1 MAVVGIDLG
10 TTNSVV
16 ATVRD
21 GQVVVVPNLQQ
32 GYLHPS
38 VVGFSAD
45 GLKCFSVEAVA
56 RRILDPKNTV
66 YSAKRLIGLPFR
78 SPEVQRALVRLPYEL
93 REGNNEQAVFDGP
106 DRTYTMPE
114 VSGLLLGYLRQCAE
128 LFLGDA
134 VSSAVITVPANFND
148 SQRRATVDAGR
159 IAGLDVLR
167 VLNEPTAAALAY
179 GLGQNMSQRIAVYDF
194 GGGTFDIT
202 ILQVENDVFEVLATG
217 GDSFLGG
224 DDMDTALLNILSDL
238 FNAEHGIDPRDDR
251 TARSRLL
258 IAAEQVKCHLS
269 EFPEARGDLKNII
282 LGAAGEPLSLRFH
295 IARSVFET
303 AIRSLVTRT
312 LQTCEEV
319 LLSAQLAPSQID
331 EVIMVGGT
339 TRVPLVRSEV
349 ERFFGRPPRIDL
361 NPDEVVAWG
370 AAIQAENLANAGDSL
385 PSRAVLLDVTPRALG
400 IAVAGGFAERII
412 DRNVPVPVEQTRLFT
427 TSADNQTVVRIQVCQ
442 GESRRFDENVP
453 LGELELTDL
462 QPARRGEVS
471 IEVTFKIDTNGI
483 LCVRARDPKTGAVRE
498 AAVNVRGAM
507 SPTEVEEAA
516 ERQRHDLPAEAEQPD
531 LSADLPEVPCPPEV
545 PEG

>member
-1 MAVVGIDLG
+1 MAVIGIDLG

-21 GQVVVVPNLQQ
+21 GQVVVVPNSQE

-38 VVGFSAD
+38 VVSFSPD
-45 GLKCFSVEAVA
+45 GLKYFSVEAVA

-78 SPEVQRALVRLPYEL
+78 SDEVQRALLRLPYGL
-93 REGNNEQAVFDGP
+93 KEGNNEQAVFIGP
-106 DRTYTMPE
+106 DRTYTIPE

-128 LFLGDA
+128 MFLSEA
-134 VSSAVITVPANFND
+134 VNAAVITVPATFND

-159 IAGLDVLR
+159 IAGVDVLR

-217 GDSFLGG
+217 GDTFLGG
-224 DDMDTALLNILSDL
+224 DDMDSVLLNILADL
-238 FNAEHGIDPRDDR
+238 FNAEHGIDPRGDQA
-251 TARSRLL
+251 ARSRLL
-258 IAAEQVKCHLS
+258 IAAEQVKRHLS
-269 EFPEARGDLKNII
+269 DFPEARGDLKNIAI
-282 LGAAGEPLSLRFH
+282 GSTGEPLALRFH

-303 AIRSLVTRT
+303 AIRGLVGRT
-312 LQTCEEV
+312 IQACQDV
-319 LLSAQLAPSQID
+319 LASAQLAPSQID

-339 TRVPLVRSEV
+339 TRVPMVRVEV
-349 ERFFGRPPRIDL
+349 EKYFGRPPRTDL

-370 AAIQAENLANAGDSL
+370 AAIQAENLANAGENL

-400 IAVAGGFAERII
+400 IAVTGGFAERII
-412 DRNVPVPVEQTRLFT
+412 DRNVPVPVEQTRIFS
-427 TSADNQTVVRIQVCQ
+427 TSSDNQSSVRIQVCQ

-462 QPARRGEVS
+462 MPARRGEAS
-471 IEVTFKIDTNGI
+471 IEVTFKVDTNGI
-483 LCVRARDPKTGAVRE
+483 LRVRARDGATGIARE

-507 SPTEVEEAA
+507 SEFEVQEAA
-516 ERQRHDLPAEAEQPD
+516 ERQKYEEA
-531 LSADLPEVPCPPEV
+531 SNLPEVPEA
-545 PEG
+545 

>member
-21 GQVVVVPNLQQ
+21 GQVVVVPNAQE

-38 VVGFSAD
+38 VVSFSSE
-45 GLKCFSVEAVA
+45 GLKYFSVDAVA
-56 RRILDPKNTV
+56 RRILDPRNTV
-66 YSAKRLIGLPFR
+66 YSAKRLIGLSFQ
-78 SPEVQRALVRLPYEL
+78 SDEVQRALQRLPYEL
-93 REGNNEQAVFDGP
+93 RAGNNDQAVFVGP
-106 DRTYTMPE
+106 DRTYTIPE

-128 LFLGDA
+128 MFLGDS
-134 VSSAVITVPANFND
+134 VSAAVITVPANFND

-217 GDSFLGG
+217 GDTFLGG
-224 DDMDTALLNILSDL
+224 DDMDNALLNILAEL
-238 FNAEHGIDPRDDR
+238 FQAEHGIDPRSDQA
-251 TARSRLL
+251 ARSRLL

-269 EFPEARGDLKNII
+269 EFSEARGDLKNI
-282 LGAAGEPLSLRFH
+282 AVGETGEHLALRFH

-303 AIRSLVTRT
+303 AVRGLVGRT
-312 LQTCEEV
+312 IQTCQEV
-319 LLSAQLAPSQID
+319 LTSAQLSPSQID

-339 TRVPLVRSEV
+339 TRVPMVRAEV
-349 ERFFGRPPRIDL
+349 ERYFGRPPRTDL

-370 AAIQAENLANAGDSL
+370 AAIQAENLANAGESL

-412 DRNVPVPVEQTRLFT
+412 DRNVPLPVEQTRIFT
-427 TSADNQTVVRIQVCQ
+427 TSADNQTAVRIQVCQ
-442 GESRRFDENVP
+442 GEARRFEENVP
-453 LGELELTDL
+453 LGELELFGL
-462 QPARRGEVS
+462 APARRGEVS
-471 IEVTFKIDTNGI
+471 IEVTFKVDTNGI
-483 LCVRARDPKTGAVRE
+483 LRVRARDSATGAERE

-507 SPTEVEEAA
+507 SESEVAEAA
-516 ERQRHDLPAEAEQPD
+516 ERQKYEEA
-531 LSADLPEVPCPPEV
+531 SDLPEVLPE

>member
-21 GQVVVVPNLQQ
+21 GQVVVVPNSQQ

-38 VVGFSAD
+38 VVAFSAD
-45 GLKCFSVEAVA
+45 GLKSFSVDAVA
-56 RRILDPKNTV
+56 RRISDPKNTV

-78 SPEVQRALVRLPYEL
+78 SPEVQRALIRLPYEL
-93 REGNNEQAVFDGP
+93 REGNNEQAVFVGP

-128 LFLGDA
+128 LFLGDT
-134 VSSAVITVPANFND
+134 VTSAVITVPANFND

-238 FNAEHGIDPRDDR
+238 FHAEHGIDPRDDR
-251 TARSRLL
+251 AARSRLL
-258 IAAEQVKCHLS
+258 IAAEQIKCHLS
-269 EFPEARGDLKNII
+269 DFLEARGDLKNISV
-282 LGAAGEPLSLRFH
+282 GPSGDQLSLRFH
-295 IARSVFET
+295 IARSVFES
-303 AIRSLVTRT
+303 AIRPLVART

-319 LLSAQLAPSQID
+319 LHSAQLTPSQID
-331 EVIMVGGT
+331 EIVMVGGT
-339 TRVPLVRSEV
+339 TRVPLVRSDV
-349 ERFFGRPPRIDL
+349 EKFFGRSPRTDL

-385 PSRAVLLDVTPRALG
+385 PGRAVLLDVTPRALG

-412 DRNVPVPVEQTRLFT
+412 DRNVPVPIEQTRIFS
-427 TSADNQTVVRIQVCQ
+427 TSADNQVAVRIQVCQ

-453 LGELELTDL
+453 LGELELTGL

-483 LCVRARDPKTGAVRE
+483 LCVRARDPQTGAMRE
-498 AAVNVRGAM
+498 AAVNVRGTM
-507 SPTEVEEAA
+507 NESEVAEAA
-516 ERQRHDLPAEAEQPD
+516 ERQRQP
-531 LSADLPEVPCPPEV
+531 LSLEDASDLPEIPLTPE
-545 PEG
+545 ESEN

>member
-16 ATVRD
+16 ATVR
-21 GQVVVVPNLQQ
+21 GGEVVVVPNSQE

-38 VVGFSAD
+38 VVSFSPE
-45 GLKCFSVEAVA
+45 GLKYFSVDAVA
-56 RRILDPKNTV
+56 RRILDPRNTV

-78 SPEVQRALVRLPYEL
+78 SDEVQKALFRLPYEL
-93 REGNNEQAVFDGP
+93 REGNNEQAVFIGP
-106 DRTYTMPE
+106 DRTYTIPE

-128 LFLGDA
+128 LFLSDS
-134 VSSAVITVPANFND
+134 VSAAVITVPATFND
-148 SQRRATVDAGR
+148 SQRRATMDAGR
-159 IAGLDVLR
+159 IAGVDVLR

-217 GDSFLGG
+217 GDTFLGG
-224 DDMDTALLNILSDL
+224 DDMDSALLNILAEL
-238 FNAEHGIDPRDDR
+238 FNAEHGIDPRGDQA
-251 TARSRLL
+251 ARSRLL
-258 IAAEQVKCHLS
+258 IAAEQVKRHLS
-269 EFPEARGDLKNII
+269 DFPEARGDLKNIAM
-282 LGAAGEPLSLRFH
+282 GSNGEPLALRFH

-303 AIRSLVTRT
+303 AVRGLVGRT
-312 LQTCEEV
+312 IQACHDV
-319 LLSAQLAPSQID
+319 LSSAQLAPSQID

-339 TRVPLVRSEV
+339 TRVPMVRAEV
-349 ERFFGRPPRIDL
+349 ERYFGRPPRTDL

-370 AAIQAENLANAGDSL
+370 AAIQAENLANAGENL

-400 IAVAGGFAERII
+400 IAVTGGFAERII
-412 DRNVPVPVEQTRLFT
+412 DRNVPVPVEQTRIFS
-427 TSADNQTVVRIQVCQ
+427 TSSDNQTSVRIQVCQ
-442 GESRRFDENVP
+442 GESRRFEENVP

-471 IEVTFKIDTNGI
+471 IEVTFKVDTNGI
-483 LCVRARDPKTGAVRE
+483 LRVRARDGATGAARE

-507 SPTEVEEAA
+507 SESEVEEAA
-516 ERQRHDLPAEAEQPD
+516 ERQRVEEA
-531 LSADLPEVPCPPEV
+531 SNLPEVPQE
-545 PEG
+545 